1 MFKKRNVSIVVDMVE
16 EERKK
21 GVEREVLWVGI
32 WCRIYIKQKSEKT
45 KHTHTQQLKERLTHR
60 I

>member
-21 GVEREVLWVGI
+21 GVEREVLWVGMVSD
-32 WCRIYIKQKSEKT
+32 IYKT
-45 KHTHTQQLKERLTHR
+45 RK
-60 I
+60 